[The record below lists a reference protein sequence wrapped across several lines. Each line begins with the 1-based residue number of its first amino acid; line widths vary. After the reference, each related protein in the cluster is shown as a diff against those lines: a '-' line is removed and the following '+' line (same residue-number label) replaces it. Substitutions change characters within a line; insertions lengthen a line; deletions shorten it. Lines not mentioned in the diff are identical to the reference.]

1 MIDTTEIEKERQK
14 VFLVRQ
20 AEIGGI
26 GWILRLIC
34 TYACTVVSTVIG
46 MSSSLL
52 WLQSAAKMDQPIQL

>member
-1 MIDTTEIEKERQK
+1 MIDTTKIEKERQK

-26 GWILRLIC
+26 LWLIC

-46 MSSSLL
+46 ISSSLL